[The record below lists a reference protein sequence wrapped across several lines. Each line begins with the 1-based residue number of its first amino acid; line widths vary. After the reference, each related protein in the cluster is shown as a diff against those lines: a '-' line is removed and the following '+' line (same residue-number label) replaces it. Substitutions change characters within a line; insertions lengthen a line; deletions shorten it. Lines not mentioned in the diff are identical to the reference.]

1 MRLLTPCQMFFHHDS
16 FTFNRNAPYGIRQS
30 PMTHDRKQKLARI
43 VWVLTL
49 ALSSGLAP
57 SPGRADDVADF
68 YRGKTVTMIVGYSA
82 GGGYDIYAR
91 AVARHM
97 SEHITGAPK
106 VIVQNMPGAGSIAS
120 ANYLYNVAAKD
131 GTVFGTFGRGV
142 PMEPLIGAAKVQYDA
157 SKFTWIGSAANEL
170 SVCAV
175 TQRSQVKTWEDVTR
189 KDAAVGGEGSG
200 SDPDTYAMMVRG
212 LFGARFRIVTGYPG
226 GNDMTLAIE
235 RGEIDGRCGWSWG
248 SIKATRPDWTSG
260 PNRLNVLLVMS
271 TERSEELP
279 GVPTVLEKASTDRDR
294 DIVRL
299 IVSRQ
304 TVARPFAAPPG
315 VPSARR
321 DALRK
326 AFMATL
332 NDPVFLADAKAASL
346 EISPLSGEEVEKLIG
361 DLYKAPAE
369 SIAQARAAIASGSG
383 GN

>member
-1 MRLLTPCQMFFHHDS
+1 
-16 FTFNRNAPYGIRQS
+16 
-30 PMTHDRKQKLARI
+30 MTHDRNHWLARI
-43 VWVLTL
+43 STVL
-49 ALSSGLAP
+49 ALAIFCCAP
-57 SPGRADDVADF
+57 PLSARADEVSDF
-68 YRGKTVTMIVGYSA
+68 YRGKTITLVVGYST

-91 AVARHM
+91 AIARHM
-97 SEHITGAPK
+97 GEHIPGAPK
-106 VIVQNMPGAGSIAS
+106 MVVQNMPGAGSIAS

-131 GTVFGTFGRGV
+131 GTVFATFGRGV
-142 PMEPLIGAAKVQYDA
+142 PMEPLIGVAKVQYDA

-175 TQRSQVKTWEDVTR
+175 TQKSQVKSWDDVTS

-200 SDPDTYAMMVRG
+200 SDPDTYAMLVKG
-212 LFGARFRIVTGYPG
+212 LFGAKFRLVTGYPG

-248 SIKATRPDWTSG
+248 SIKATRPDWISG

-279 GVPTVLEKASTDRDR
+279 GVPTVLEKATTDRDR
-294 DIVRL
+294 DAVRL

-304 TVARPFAAPPG
+304 VVARPFAAPPG
-315 VPSARR
+315 VPPARR

-332 NDPVFLADAKAASL
+332 NDPAFLSEAKALSL
-346 EISPLSGEEVEKLIG
+346 ELSPLGGAEVEKLII
-361 DLYKAPAE
+361 DLHNAPAA
-369 SIAQARAAIASGSG
+369 SIEHAKATIASGNSAK
-383 GN
+383 